1 MNWKEILEESIF
13 KDFTHIDR
21 CKVLHLKAGDSINPT
36 EDIIYLLRGDI
47 DFSYTNFF
55 GDVLSLPSGGR
66 SKFLSVTYKPQLKRC
81 LIKALEG
88 SCLLLI
94 PEDLRDELENNLGI
108 LKEMY
113 RDVVGNQLFFLESY
127 KENFVRSNF
136 KTLEKTAYFLLE
148 CGGNL
153 GRFDPSKKK
162 DLLARLD
169 IKSNIFYR
177 TLDQLADEGVIQI
190 RGGSVEIK
198 KIKYLE
204 GLLKKK

>member
-81 LIKALEG
+81 LIKALED

-136 KTLEKTAYFLLE
+136 NTLEKTAYFLLE

-153 GRFDPSKKK
+153 GRFDPSQKK

-169 IKSNIFYR
+169 IKSNLFYR

>member
-13 KDFTHIDR
+13 KGFTHIDR
-21 CKVLHLKAGDSINPT
+21 CKPIYLKAGDRINPT

-81 LIKALEG
+81 LITALED

-94 PEDLRDELENNLGI
+94 PEELRDELENNLKI

-136 KTLEKTAYFLLE
+136 GPMEKIAYFLLE
-148 CGGNL
+148 SGGNQ
-153 GRFDPSKKK
+153 GSFDPAKKK